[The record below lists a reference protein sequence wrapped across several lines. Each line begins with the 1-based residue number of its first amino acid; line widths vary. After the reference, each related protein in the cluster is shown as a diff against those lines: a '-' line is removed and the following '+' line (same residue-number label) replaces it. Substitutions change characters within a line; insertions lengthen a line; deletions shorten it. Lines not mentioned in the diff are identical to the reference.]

1 MAKLGDYVSHIGI
14 DVRPDF
20 GHIQI
25 FGRPDFGHLL
35 ATPILNFCDKQIT
48 LDNLHFDD
56 PIRGHFQ
63 LTPSK

>member
-35 ATPILNFCDKQIT
+35 ATPILNFCDKLIQSDHKGVNVQWFRVKNI
-48 LDNLHFDD
+48 
-56 PIRGHFQ
+56 I
-63 LTPSK
+63 S